1 MQVLHVPIQENVC
14 VFLEMSLVIESFLR
28 IVAALDVDLKLTD
41 LAVPINPTSVTNL
54 LVEDNCQ

>member
-1 MQVLHVPIQENVC
+1 MPIQENVC